1 MNHDVRHVW
10 KDDGTYRV
18 TLIRE
23 VEIEVEVSH
32 DPETGEVSVDEHST
46 VGWSPYCGSGL
57 SNEER
62 ASVINAV
69 ACVYEEPEEEGAE

>member
-1 MNHDVRHVW
+1 MNHEVRHVE
-10 KDDGTYRV
+10 KVEDGFYCV

-46 VGWSPYCGSGL
+46 VGWPYLEGDLDPDESASIIGAV
-57 SNEER
+57 SAEVEADAGGEE
-62 ASVINAV
+62 
-69 ACVYEEPEEEGAE
+69 